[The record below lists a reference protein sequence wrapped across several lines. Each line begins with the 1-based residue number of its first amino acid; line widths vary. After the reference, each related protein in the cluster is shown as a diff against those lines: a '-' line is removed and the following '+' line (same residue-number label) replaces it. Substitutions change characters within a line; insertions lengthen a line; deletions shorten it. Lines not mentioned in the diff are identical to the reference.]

1 MNPIRF
7 AMLSA
12 LLSPLVGEEE
22 AEPVGATLASPALL
36 DDSDERET
44 DE

>member
-22 AEPVGATLASPALL
+22 ASPAPV
-36 DDSDERET
+36 DDVDERET